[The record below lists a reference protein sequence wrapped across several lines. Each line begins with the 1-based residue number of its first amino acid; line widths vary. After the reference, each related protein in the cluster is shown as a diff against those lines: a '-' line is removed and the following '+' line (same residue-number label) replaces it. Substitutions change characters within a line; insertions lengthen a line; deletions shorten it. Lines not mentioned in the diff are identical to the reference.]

1 MKITNPLVPAF
12 ASTLLARIALGVGV
26 STIALTFVMLPQAA
40 SAQVAPG
47 ASGSALPDASRQ
59 NERDTFSGGFGNGDF
74 SIFNLIHQ
82 SQLGT
87 INMDEYSQE
96 INRNLS
102 SEADKFKQ
110 QQLQIIGKP
119 QQQLPGNPDANL
131 DQENQKDQ

>member
-12 ASTLLARIALGVGV
+12 ASPLLARVALGVGICA
-26 STIALTFVMLPQAA
+26 IALSPVILPQTA
-40 SAQVAPG
+40 SAQTAPG
-47 ASGSALPDASRQ
+47 TPGSALPDASRQ

-74 SIFNLIHQ
+74 SLFNLIHQ

-87 INMDEYSQE
+87 INMDEYSRE

-110 QQLQIIGKP
+110 QQLQMLGKP
-119 QQQLPGNPDANL
+119 QQQLPTNADTNL
-131 DQENQKDQ
+131 NQDNQKDK